1 VAPIFA
7 IAMRRRQRR
16 SPSTARATF
25 LTSLSITTSSHRA
38 SCTLQRLRAAV
49 NAATPAVDTQRAT
62 LNDVWTESA
71 FAPTIEGIEFRWA
84 HQEACFVLKAIAI
97 DAISISTTSHSARQ
111 GYAMPI
117 RQSRR
122 IAQIREF
129 EKVIARKNC
138 TDSDLESIYH
148 EQMEFAR
155 FHNSLVWQ
163 VSTIFVPFSLAG
175 LALNFRNESNEL
187 QEIQLLFVTAGSISF
202 IILWC
207 LLAEWHRW
215 LWVHSF
221 YLAKVVEHK
230 WGYRG
235 EPSPPRLREISP
247 NAGPPSFLGVEA
259 SRIDI
264 GRIVRLII
272 AVSVIFVWIAR
283 YVSEMRDAQ
292 NEAVNGFAELKLVL
306 IVGI

>member
-1 VAPIFA
+1 
-7 IAMRRRQRR
+7 
-16 SPSTARATF
+16 
-25 LTSLSITTSSHRA
+25 
-38 SCTLQRLRAAV
+38 
-49 NAATPAVDTQRAT
+49 
-62 LNDVWTESA
+62 
-71 FAPTIEGIEFRWA
+71 
-84 HQEACFVLKAIAI
+84 
-97 DAISISTTSHSARQ
+97 
-111 GYAMPI
+111 MPV
-117 RQSRR
+117 RHSRR

-129 EKVIARKNC
+129 EKVIARKSP
-138 TDSDLESIYH
+138 TASDLESVYH

-155 FHNSLVWQ
+155 FHNNLVWQ

-175 LALNFRNESNEL
+175 LALSFRNDSNEL
-187 QEIQLLFVTAGSISF
+187 QEVQLLFVTVGSISF

-221 YLAKVVEHK
+221 YLARVVEHK
-230 WGYRG
+230 WEYRCK
-235 EPSPPRLREISP
+235 PSPPTLGEICP

-264 GRIVRLII
+264 GRIVRIII

-283 YVSEMRDAQ
+283 YVSEMRSAQ
-292 NEAVNGFAELKLVL
+292 NEIVNGLAELKGVL